1 LLLDSRRHYHPHRVK
16 IARMKTADFARLF
29 LLAAIWGGSY
39 VLMRV
44 VAPVYGGIGTMW
56 LRIGIAGV
64 ALTTYALITREE
76 LQLKKWWK
84 QYLFVGLMSSAIP
97 FALIGYGMKTLPAG
111 YGAIMNAA
119 SPFFGALFAA
129 LMIGEALTPRRI
141 SGLLIGFCGVA
152 MLVNLGPL
160 ALNTA
165 TLLAI
170 GACILATASYGFISV
185 FIKKH
190 VKGAPNMGMAAC
202 TLLLA
207 ALAVAPVAAPM
218 TPWVKPSTTV
228 LLSLLGLAFLCSGVA
243 YLLYY
248 RLIRDVGP
256 TKAISVTFLIPFF
269 GVLWGAIFLDE
280 RLTFG
285 AVLGGITILIGM
297 ALVLGIGV
305 RKPVAAS

>member
-1 LLLDSRRHYHPHRVK
+1 MRPTDL
-16 IARMKTADFARLF
+16 ARLI

-39 VLMRV
+39 ALMRV

-56 LRIGIAGV
+56 LRIAIAGL
-64 ALTTYALITREE
+64 ALSAYAFAIREN
-76 LQLKKWWK
+76 LQFARWWK

-111 YGAIMNAA
+111 YGAMINAA
-119 SPFFGALFAA
+119 SPFFAALFAA
-129 LMIGEALTPRRI
+129 LMMGEALTRRRI
-141 SGLLIGFCGVA
+141 VGLIIGFCGVL

-160 ALNTA
+160 ALDTT

-170 GACILATASYGFISV
+170 GACVLATASYGFISV

-190 VKGAPNMGMAAC
+190 VKGAPNMGMAAG

-207 ALAVAPVAAPM
+207 ALAVTPVAAPI
-218 TPWVKPSTTV
+218 TPWIVPGTTV
-228 LLSLLGLAFLCSGVA
+228 LLSLLGLAFVCSGVA

-269 GVLWGAIFLDE
+269 GVVWGAAFFGE
-280 RLTFG
+280 RLTPG
-285 AVLGGITILIGM
+285 AALAGALILVGM
-297 ALVLGIGV
+297 ALVLGLGG
-305 RKPVAAS
+305 RKPSIDD

>member
-1 LLLDSRRHYHPHRVK
+1 
-16 IARMKTADFARLF
+16 MKTADLVRLL
-29 LLAAIWGGSY
+29 LLAAIWGASY

-56 LRIGIAGV
+56 LRIAIAGV
-64 ALTTYALITREE
+64 ALTAYALATREE
-76 LQLKKWWK
+76 LQFKKWWK

-129 LMIGEALTPRRI
+129 LMIGEALTARRVL
-141 SGLLIGFCGVA
+141 GLLIGFCGVA

-160 ALNTA
+160 ILNTA

-170 GACILATASYGFISV
+170 GACLLATASYGFISV

-207 ALAVAPVAAPM
+207 AIAVTPVAAPM
-218 TPWVKPSTTV
+218 TPRVIPSSTV

-280 RLTFG
+280 RLTLG
-285 AVLGGITILIGM
+285 AVLGGVTILIGM
-297 ALVLGIGV
+297 ALVLGMGI
-305 RKPVAAS
+305 RKPVAAT